1 MKKIIALCMAA
12 ALLLCFTACGQKETN
27 NDVPQITI
35 GAQQPGP
42 KETLGQDDPQETTQP
57 AATGEAYAFSFS
69 GVQLI
74 PGAAFDASKLPA
86 ATSTYQVPSCALEGT
101 DNVYN
106 YDTFEV
112 TAFNDGKSEYIYSI
126 YFIDPN
132 LTTPEGLALG
142 DTLDK
147 AVSLYGSDY
156 TQADTAYTYESA
168 GTQLILILQDGS
180 IVSIEYRMVT
190 E

>member
-1 MKKIIALCMAA
+1 MKKIIALSMAV
-12 ALLLCFTACGQKETN
+12 LMLLCLAACGQEQP

-35 GAQQPGP
+35 GAQTNNN
-42 KETLGQDDPQETTQP
+42 KETQGKDPVETTG
-57 AATGEAYAFSFS
+57 AAVTGEAYAFTFNN
-69 GVQLI
+69 VKLI

-86 ATSTYQVPSCALEGT
+86 ATSTCEVPSCALEGT

-112 TAFNDGKSEYIYSI
+112 TAFNEGKGEFIYSI
-126 YFIDPN
+126 FFIDPN

-147 AVSLYGSDY
+147 AVSLYGKDY
-156 TQADTAYTYESA
+156 TQQDTAYIYESA
-168 GTQLILILQDGS
+168 DTQLILILQDTS